1 MLWLPCAVRVSWID
15 RPHGR
20 SRNINHTNSTSLSFI
35 IRSDTD
41 TWTKKSSKPENT
53 FFLTF
58 TSGRLFGQMNL
69 TSEFSAAWYYAWK
82 VKVLYCSTA
91 KVKVGEPINNDV
103 RQRVLNN
110 FYPTW
115 PTWSFSRTKR
125 VSFFLLIL
133 HQMCHE
139 SKRSRLIHE
148 IRQFF
153 LARVEMSHLA

>member
-35 IRSDTD
+35 IRSETD

-69 TSEFSAAWYYAWK
+69 TSEFSAASNYAWK

-103 RQRVLNN
+103 RQRVLNKFLSDMTN
-110 FYPTW
+110 MIILSHQESEFFSSYFPTN
-115 PTWSFSRTKR
+115 
-125 VSFFLLIL
+125 VS
-133 HQMCHE
+133 
-139 SKRSRLIHE
+139 
-148 IRQFF
+148 
-153 LARVEMSHLA
+153 RVEEIKIDPWN